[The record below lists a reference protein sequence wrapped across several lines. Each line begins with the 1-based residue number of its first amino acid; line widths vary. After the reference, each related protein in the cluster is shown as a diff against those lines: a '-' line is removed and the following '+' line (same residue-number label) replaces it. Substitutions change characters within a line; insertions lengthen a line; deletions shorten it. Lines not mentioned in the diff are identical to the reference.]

1 MIEISNVNK
10 KYHSKEDEKQSVVN
24 EDALHYN
31 SIEEMEQ
38 EKLKN
43 AVFNSDMEK
52 LKLFTR
58 MLRVN
63 KMYKRAII
71 TQKPI

>member
-1 MIEISNVNK
+1 MKDK
-10 KYHSKEDEKQSVVN
+10 KYHIKEDEKQSVVN
-24 EDALHYN
+24 ESVVSYN
-31 SIEEMEQ
+31 SIEEIEQ
-38 EKLKN
+38 DKLKN

-52 LKLFTR
+52 LKLFIR
-58 MLRVN
+58 MLEVN